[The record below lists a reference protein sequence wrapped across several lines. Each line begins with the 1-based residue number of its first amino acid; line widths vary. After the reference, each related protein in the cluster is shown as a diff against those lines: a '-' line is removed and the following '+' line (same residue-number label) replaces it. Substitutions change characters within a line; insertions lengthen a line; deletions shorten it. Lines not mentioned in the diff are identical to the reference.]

1 MGEVKDTVQG
11 TPPKKHAEKL
21 GSDKSLIKQIETLKD
36 EVSDLTSIKDK
47 DTMDEGVEMKPDNMR
62 KAALLRAVHS
72 LLTASQALLEE
83 Y

>member
-11 TPPKKHAEKL
+11 TPPKKRRKSL
-21 GSDKSLIKQIETLKD
+21 GSDKNLIKQIQTIKD
-36 EVSDLTSIKDK
+36 EVSDLTSIKDQ
-47 DTMDEGVEMKPDNMR
+47 DSMDEGEAEKPNNMR

-72 LLTASQALLEE
+72 LMTASQALLEE